1 MPRYTLHFSLVR
13 PEDQL
18 ARGATFA
25 WDHANP
31 VALRGPQ
38 ALANRFF
45 VAFFSTRGSSAVHP
59 DFGTEANNLF
69 AGNYADAEDL
79 AAFVAE
85 EVASAADQLR
95 RIDAQSPW
103 LGADERLRS
112 AAVTRFVELADG
124 VFEVVVE
131 LRTVDG
137 TRLSV
142 LLPFAV
148 G

>member
-25 WDHANP
+25 FDHANP

-45 VAFFSTRGSSAVHP
+45 VAFFSTKGSSAVHR
-59 DFGTEANNLF
+59 DFGSEANNLF

-79 AAFVAE
+79 AAFVGG
-85 EVASAADQLR
+85 EVAAVAEQLR
-95 RIDAQSPW
+95 AIDGRSPW
-103 LGADERLRS
+103 LGADERLQS
-112 AAVTRFVELADG
+112 ATVTRFVELAEG

-131 LRTVDG
+131 LRTV
-137 TRLSV
+137 
-142 LLPFAV
+142 
-148 G
+148 